1 MSDPQRSTSGAS
13 AAPTPVVEVRGLVK
27 SYGPVRALD
36 GADLEVYPREVHALL
51 GDNGAGKSTMIK
63 ALSGAL
69 IPDGGTIRIDGVEQ
83 RFSSPRDAQLA
94 GIETVYQDLAL
105 AQTLDAA
112 DNVFVGREKMA
123 PGWRGRLG
131 FIDRG
136 AMRRET
142 QEQLD
147 TLGIQLK
154 SLRVPVGS
162 LSGGQRQ
169 AVAVARAA
177 VWGGKLLILDEPA
190 AALGV
195 KQTAQVMDLI
205 ERVRDEQGLSV
216 ILITHNLPEVFQ
228 VADRVSV
235 MRLGKRVHVGSV
247 ADATTESLIAAMT
260 GVSEQA
266 LREVMS

>member
-1 MSDPQRSTSGAS
+1 MSAGPR
-13 AAPTPVVEVRGLVK
+13 PLIEVRGLMK

-36 GADLEVYPREVHALL
+36 GADLEVYPGEVHALI
-51 GDNGAGKSTMIK
+51 GDNGAGKSSMIK

-69 IPDGGTIRIDGVEQ
+69 SPDAGTIAIDGVQ
-83 RFSSPRDAQLA
+83 QHFGSPRDAQRA

-105 AQTLDAA
+105 AATLDAS

-123 PGWRGRLG
+123 SGWRGRLG
-131 FIDRG
+131 FVDRP

-147 TLGIQLK
+147 KLGIQLK

-177 VWGGKLLILDEPA
+177 VWGSRLLILDEPA

-195 KQTAQVMDLI
+195 QQTEQVLRLI
-205 ERVRDEQGLSV
+205 ERLRDEQGLSV
-216 ILITHNLPEVFQ
+216 ILITHNLPEVFR

-235 MRLGKRVHVGSV
+235 MRLGKRVQV
-247 ADATTESLIAAMT
+247 ANVTDSTSESLIAAMT
-260 GVSEQA
+260 GLTESA
-266 LREVMS
+266 LRQVMS

>member
-1 MSDPQRSTSGAS
+1 VSTHTPSGGGEAR
-13 AAPTPVVEVRGLVK
+13 TPVIEVRGLVK

-36 GADLEVYPREVHALL
+36 GADLEVYPNEVVALL
-51 GDNGAGKSTMIK
+51 GDNGAGKSSMIK

-69 IPDGGTIRIDGVEQ
+69 IPDAGTIRIDGVEQ
-83 RFSSPRDAQLA
+83 RFTAPRDAQEA

-131 FIDRG
+131 FVDRP

-142 QEQLD
+142 QAQLD

-177 VWGGKLLILDEPA
+177 VWGSKVLILDEPA

-195 KQTAQVMDLI
+195 AQTAQVMRLI
-205 ERVRDEQGLSV
+205 QRVRDEQGLSV
-216 ILITHNLPEVFQ
+216 ILITHNLPEVFE
-228 VADRVSV
+228 VCDRVSV
-235 MRLGKRVHVGSV
+235 MRLGQRVHTASV
-247 ADATTESLIAAMT
+247 KESTTESLIAAMT